1 MYFCRKYSVMP
12 SPIERRIWIMK
23 IVHERKRITMAE
35 LNEEFSRAFD
45 DERRIPPTTFKR
57 DLFEIGRS
65 FNIYLEGVKQR
76 QDSYYYMVNPDDFDE
91 GSITRLMVD
100 RISDTLQVN
109 AVIRKGKELG
119 SVDFGERIQLE
130 AYPSGEK
137 HLSSVLNAIKDNAV
151 IRFSY
156 QGFWDDED
164 EYVLLQPYFV
174 KMALRRWY
182 VVGLRTDTNEMD
194 GFCLDRIQQLAQTTE
209 RFTFPSDFDVK
220 KYFQYSYGALIE
232 KDIKVETVKIKVWEE
247 QVKYLRSLPIHHSQ
261 EEIETAANYSIFQF
275 KIRPTYDFKMEILSH
290 GSSWEVLTPSWFRK
304 DVASGFRM
312 GYRLYYVDGREDKSE
327 ECKQMREILTSWIP
341 AVKHYANDDTIIF
354 VDDIASPR
362 EPQIGLIVNKQ
373 YYIVIGYNDM
383 NKLYYGIRFEDYSCA
398 NNIAQTFDKLGL
410 REKLE
415 LATNGW
421 YGWHKVLLPADIQLF
436 ITIIKEI
443 IVCSV

>member
-1 MYFCRKYSVMP
+1 MP

-45 DERRIPPTTFKR
+45 DEHRIPPTTFKR

-65 FNIYLEGVKQR
+65 FNIYIEGVKQR

-91 GSITRLMVD
+91 GSITRLLVD

-232 KDIKVETVKIKVWEE
+232 KDIHVEIVKIKVWEE

-261 EEIETAANYSIFQF
+261 KEIETASNYSIFQF

-290 GSSWEVLTPSWFRK
+290 GSSWEVLSPAWFRK
-304 DVASGFRM
+304 DVASSFRM
-312 GYRLYYVDGREDKSE
+312 GYRLYYIDGRENKSE
-327 ECKQMREILTSWIP
+327 ECKQIREMMTTWKNDLNQYSQ
-341 AVKHYANDDTIIF
+341 VKSVELI
-354 VDDIASPR
+354 DDISNPR
-362 EPQIGLIVNKQ
+362 EPQIALAVNQQ
-373 YYIVIGYNDM
+373 YNIVIGYNDLD
-383 NKLYYGIRFEDYSCA
+383 KLYYGIRIDDRASYKELSY
-398 NNIAQTFDKLGL
+398 NFDLRGL
-410 REKLE
+410 RDKLE
-415 LATNGW
+415 LKSNGW
-421 YGWHKVLLPADIQLF
+421 YGWHKTNKGEAFDAFLEVIEKL
-436 ITIIKEI
+436 EI
-443 IVCSV
+443 

>member
-1 MYFCRKYSVMP
+1 MP

-65 FNIYLEGVKQR
+65 FNIYIEGVKQR

-119 SVDFGERIQLE
+119 CVDFGERIQLE
-130 AYPSGEK
+130 TYPSGEK

-156 QGFWDDED
+156 QGFWDDEE

-232 KDIKVETVKIKVWEE
+232 KDIQVEIVKIKVWEE

-261 EEIETAANYSIFQF
+261 KEIETASNYSVFQF

-327 ECKQMREILTSWIP
+327 ECKQIREMMATWKNNLNQYSQ
-341 AVKHYANDDTIIF
+341 VKS
-354 VDDIASPR
+354 VELLDDISNPR
-362 EPQIGLIVNKQ
+362 EPQITLAVNQQ
-373 YYIVIGYNDM
+373 YNIVIGYNDLD
-383 NKLYYGIRFEDYSCA
+383 KLYYGIKIDDRASYKELSD
-398 NNIAQTFDKLGL
+398 NFDLCGL
-410 REKLE
+410 RDKLE
-415 LATNGW
+415 LKSNGW
-421 YGWHKVLLPADIQLF
+421 YGWHKTNKGEAFDAFLELIEKLDL
-436 ITIIKEI
+436 
-443 IVCSV
+443 

>member
-1 MYFCRKYSVMP
+1 MP

-23 IVHERKRITMAE
+23 IVHERKKITMAE

-65 FNIYLEGVKQR
+65 FNIYIEGVKQR

-109 AVIRKGKELG
+109 AVIRKGKELD

-156 QGFWDDED
+156 QGFWDNEE

-182 VVGLRTDTNEMD
+182 VVGLRSDTNEMD

-209 RFTFPSDFDVK
+209 RFTFPSDFDVR

-232 KDIKVETVKIKVWEE
+232 KGIKVETVKIKVWEE

-261 EEIETAANYSIFQF
+261 EEIETASNYSIFQF

-290 GSSWEVLTPSWFRK
+290 GSSWEVLTPAWFRK
-304 DVASGFRM
+304 DVATGFRM

-327 ECKQMREILTSWIP
+327 ECKQIRELLTSWIP
-341 AVKHYANDDTIIF
+341 TISEYANRDTIVF
-354 VDDIASPR
+354 VDDVSNPR
-362 EPQIGLIVNKQ
+362 EPQIGLVVNKQ
-373 YYIVIGYNDM
+373 FYVVIGYNDM
-383 NKLYYGIRFEDYSCA
+383 DKLYYGIRFENESCP
-398 NNIAQTFDKLGL
+398 NSLTHTFDKTGL
-410 REKLE
+410 RNQLD
-415 LATNGW
+415 LTADGW
-421 YGWHKVLLPADIQLF
+421 YGWHKTVLQDA
-436 ITIIKEI
+436 IKEFHQVLSSI
-443 IVCSV
+443 LSCADTV